1 MIPLLA
7 SLSYRWF
14 QYTSWLIRKFAFI
27 EVKKMHES
35 LCFCFLCRQLWSM
48 YCWLMII
55 ASISSLR
62 TRVYSSPPCPKH
74 VLCVPA
80 ARQFCKRL
88 CRSEARSVRAL
99 SVCARLSWDEGCI
112 THSWAVACWRI
123 QWVQGVEL
131 TLSSLY
137 LESHSSLPLSL
148 PLVQEPK
155 WQVLHSLAQSTRVE
169 AWKPLWVL

>member
-112 THSWAVACWRI
+112 THSWAVACWRV

-131 TLSSLY
+131 MLSS
-137 LESHSSLPLSL
+137 SLCIWNLTPPYPFLCLWCRNQNGRSF
-148 PLVQEPK
+148 
-155 WQVLHSLAQSTRVE
+155 T
-169 AWKPLWVL
+169 AWLKAHE